1 MLWMSKKCINEKE
14 INLLKMKINRKKQK
28 VANRPAKEEA
38 KIKLTLNQRQVRIAI
53 SLSGG
58 QKVDI

>member
-1 MLWMSKKCINEKE
+1 M
-14 INLLKMKINRKKQK
+14 
-28 VANRPAKEEA
+28 VANGPAKEEA
-38 KIKLTLNQRQVRIAI
+38 KKKLTLNQREIRIAI